1 MMNKTTKLVIEC
13 ILCAAIIIGLTVVI
27 PYVSQKHINGI
38 NSTPQ
43 QPVTPHR

>member
-1 MMNKTTKLVIEC
+1 MMNKDTKRILEL